1 MDIVDWDGWFH
12 EKNGYGG
19 LKKNEYEKWVCPCME
34 SGKVMR

>member
-19 LKKNEYEKWVCPCME
+19 LKKMSMSVHGEWKGNE
-34 SGKVMR
+34 MRWL

>member
-1 MDIVDWDGWFH
+1 MDWDGWFH

-19 LKKNEYEKWVCPCME
+19 LKKKKEYEKWVCPCME

>member
-19 LKKNEYEKWVCPCME
+19 LKKNEYVRAWRVE
-34 SGKVMR
+34 R